1 MKKIVIAATLL
12 VGVAAQGQVIN
23 PGSGMVVKPRV
34 FVIFDTSTS
43 MKQAPDYLSSFG
55 YYPNQDTSTDPDGS
69 PVPDASCQSKFCIA
83 KKTVYEVLRGYADDN
98 IRLGVASYYQY
109 LVKYDPQDN
118 RISRC
123 WYDTMWKAGKT
134 LRYPRNGGWL
144 PDANAFVSTT
154 NVDLTGPT
162 DRSNHRYCKSGT
174 ASYDLTAETN
184 PMGNATC
191 RIYDRTS
198 NPGTM
203 TLATPAPTL
212 AGCTSGR
219 SYTLTNY
226 DSAKTPGLG
235 VYYRYQISSAA
246 SCPAAVPTS
255 MDYSGAPPASIIT
268 VAPSAAANLRRFC
281 DPANAIFTDC
291 WQDAAHAPFGGT
303 LTDTCSDGHPCKMY
317 SASTGTEL
325 PQNTT
330 VAWLGYFGGSCTGGS
345 QPLASNGGDSNAT
358 TGVCAIPAAS
368 SARVPT
374 FYDATRTQGATTN
387 LVSTFAGDNGTCRGL
402 FAAPGIG
409 TQVRIT
415 TGTIADYVNIS
426 VATQQTQAGVA
437 ANTLDGAR
445 PTNCGS
451 WPCDV
456 TLSARTPDALVYNY
470 VDVNTCTTQG
480 GPVTFV
486 TCDDPGAADPQV
498 QALKTGASCP
508 GLAGPQ
514 SSTAGYT
521 WNGAAPAGCAVGNEC
536 TFTARVPAETT
547 VAMPGC
553 ASTVSVWNGSTPAAC
568 TFGGVTAPAYSAGV
582 PQTFKVFQDVGSGSA
597 CTAVNAVGMT
607 GVTMADATQ
616 LTNCVGSGACPVSGG
631 VSSNSP
637 NNETTSSTT
646 SLTPPV
652 VVPAWGGQTDN
663 PLGVFIDQPP
673 GTCGAVANGTISTA
687 VGGVITIFRA
697 GGGPGNTTQTGLD
710 GETPLYNC
718 RYERVSRQWSRP
730 KTRCTYDITRVDH
743 TVTANITWCNYDQK
757 RIRRGTATQTY
768 TCEYTVPLR
777 KFEFQRPTYKVCDYF
792 TTETTLTRPTPNV
805 RYTYSTK
812 GGEFIGSIYREFTG
826 IDASNVGVPYASFSD
841 AAKCPLT
848 IDDCQ
853 GAGTVCY
860 LRANG
865 DQPVSFSSSS
875 WTRGTAAT
883 RYSNLKNT
891 NHYFILSTPTTAGA
905 GPKFGAA
912 LIETGGHIGVEG
924 SIWDGSA
931 VRTGGGAC
939 VATDFATPPVA
950 PPAARNAFA
959 SFNGATLPPP
969 MYKLVSDYMDCVDE
983 NNPASCVPNAVAS
996 INGDPRVTPKGLKP
1010 SLYGTY
1016 SNITDS
1022 NWTSAP
1028 TKAYGASLA
1037 GASYATPSLMTMD
1050 FPADNDATGN
1060 VARFKDLM
1068 STCKRPSTVNSATEG
1083 QVTWPASVLSTSP
1096 IVARNGDKVEWNG
1109 LGLCMPDVGAPNGSI
1124 PAKYD
1129 FTPLYGSLRNV
1140 KKYLEN
1146 TLETDP
1152 NHQCRKYFVV
1162 LATDGQ
1168 EDTPKNAAYQNETA
1182 LTSAVSALRNVSSIS
1197 GHTKDVNTF
1206 VLGFGDSTTNP
1217 TDAYNLNQMAIAGN
1231 TAGAYFATNRAD
1243 LQVRL
1248 AQIFNTITQG
1258 TYSRSRPVLT
1268 SDGTGLYAAYY
1279 DVRTNTPEWQGHL
1292 AAIGFDSGG
1301 NQLTRW
1307 EFGAKLDDGT
1317 SDASRN
1323 LYTMGGPMTP
1333 STKKA
1338 WTVANVNDIKHFLNA
1353 DSDYFGGP
1361 GYTGATT
1368 AVALNPQRVLEFVR
1382 NIAKVTGNVTTGED
1396 YFQSG
1401 TPNKRLS
1408 RYGATVRGVP
1418 VVVSKSFNSP
1428 DWGGKTGQSS
1438 RTSYATFQA
1447 NVLNR
1452 EQRVVF
1458 GSTDGL
1464 LRSVRDRITDPACSP
1479 NESAAACP
1487 NGREGWG
1494 WVPTALQPVVYKNML
1509 GYSPGVDGDIWLEDI
1524 CVGSDAEDCSVANW
1538 RTVAF
1543 VGMRGGGRGVQA
1555 FDVTDPANPQSLWS
1569 FHKYRGDDQLGYP
1582 ITAAVGRVEVTG
1594 GHDRYI
1600 AVIPGGTRQGGVY
1613 GNLGESNADEVYVLN
1628 AADGTQLEFFNS
1640 NGGDDCTDNASADVL
1655 GCNDLAGNDNQFIA
1669 KPSYFRR
1676 LNSPYMDNM
1685 VLNGTSGLTYIMRF
1699 RKKVQI
1705 LGDGTVKV
1713 DPIEQSNKW
1722 EPVRFFDPTN
1732 PNTSHDPLGAAV
1744 KVRRVVDTAGVYTL
1758 QDCQGLADGAATCG
1772 ALPLPAGRRLP
1783 FHNRPRVGA
1792 VTDPNGLVA
1801 DYFFGTGDTLNPV
1814 NPGGVFTRNYFFA
1827 VHDGNSRDDGRD
1839 DAQPLWVN
1847 QFIDAREQVIGDPV
1861 LVNGNILVSTYIP
1874 PPASAS
1880 DCTVPG
1886 DARLYCFNPK
1896 NGDLVN
1902 CLVQGGGTT
1911 SVLTFLDVGPP
1922 TPPVCIGNN
1931 CYTLGSNSPLGPDG
1945 TPQLNRSTVVPPT
1958 PSGDTRSFRRVR

>member
-12 VGVAAQGQVIN
+12 VGMLAQAQVIN

-55 YYPNQDTSTDPDGS
+55 FYANDDTTTDPDGS
-69 PVPDASCQSKFCIA
+69 PVPDANCRSKFCVA

-118 RISRC
+118 RVSRC
-123 WYDTMWKAGKT
+123 WYDAMWKPGQT
-134 LRYPRNGGWL
+134 LRYPRGGGYFT
-144 PDANAFVSTT
+144 DANALTNLT
-154 NVDLTGPT
+154 NVNLALPNDNT
-162 DRSNHRYCKSGT
+162 NHRWCRSGT
-174 ASYDLTAETN
+174 VSYDLTAD
-184 PMGNATC
+184 PMGAATASC
-191 RIYDRTS
+191 TVYDRPS
-198 NPGTM
+198 NPLSL
-203 TLATPAPTL
+203 TLSSPAPTTL
-212 AGCTSGR
+212 GCTSGR
-219 SYTLTNY
+219 AYTVNTYN
-226 DSAKTPGLG
+226 SAKTPGMG
-235 VYYRYQISSAA
+235 VYYRYQIPALN
-246 SCPAAVPTS
+246 SCPAAVPVS
-255 MDYSGAPPASIIT
+255 LDYSAAPLASTIT
-268 VAPSAAANLRRFC
+268 VSPGGGANFRRLC

-291 WQDAAHAPFGGT
+291 WQDAAHAPFGGA
-303 LTDTCSDGHPCKMY
+303 LTDTCSNGHPCKMY
-317 SASTGTEL
+317 SASSGAEVA
-325 PQNTT
+325 QNTT
-330 VAWLGYFGGSCTGGS
+330 VAWLGYFGGSCVGGT
-345 QPLASNGGDSNAT
+345 QPTVANPGDSNMT
-358 TGVCAIPAAS
+358 TGVCAIPMAS
-368 SARVPT
+368 SMRVPT
-374 FYDATRTQGATTN
+374 FYDATRTEGAPVN
-387 LVSTFAGDNGTCRGL
+387 LVSRFPGNDGTCRGL

-415 TGTIADYVNIS
+415 TGVIDDYVNIP
-426 VATQQTQAGVA
+426 VATQQTLTGVA

-445 PTNCGS
+445 PTSCGS

-456 TLSARTPDALVYNY
+456 RLTARDPDPLTYNY
-470 VDVNTCTTQG
+470 MNVNVCTPQA

-486 TCDDPGAADPQV
+486 TCNSPTAGTPLQV
-498 QALKTGASCP
+498 RALKTGGSCP
-508 GLAGPQ
+508 AFAGPQ
-514 SSTAGYT
+514 SSIAGYT
-521 WNGAAPAGCAVGNEC
+521 WDTTMGYVTPVGCGVGTEC
-536 TFTARVPAETT
+536 NFTAQAPAETT
-547 VAMPGC
+547 VAMPMC
-553 ASTVSVWNGSTPAAC
+553 PSTVSRWDGTIPTTCS
-568 TFGGVTAPAYSAGV
+568 FGGINAPAYTAGAV
-582 PQTFKVFQDVGSGSA
+582 QTFKVFQDLGAGST
-597 CTAVNAVGMT
+597 CTAVTAAGMT

-616 LTNCVGSGACPVSGG
+616 LTNCIGSGSCPVTAG
-631 VSSNSP
+631 VASDAPS
-637 NNETTSSTT
+637 NETTSSTV

-652 VVPAWGGQTDN
+652 AVPAWGNQTDSY
-663 PLGVFIDQPP
+663 LSAFIDQPP
-673 GTCGAVANGTISTA
+673 GTCSGVANGTVSTA

-697 GGGPGNTTQTGLD
+697 GGGPGNTTQTGVD
-710 GETPLYNC
+710 GETPLFNC
-718 RYERVSRQWSRP
+718 RYERVSRSWTRP
-730 KTRCTYDITRVDH
+730 KTRCTYDIKRVDH
-743 TVTANITWCNYDQK
+743 TVTANITWCNYNQA
-757 RIRRGTATQTY
+757 RIRQGTATQTY
-768 TCEYTVPLR
+768 TCEYTVPVR

-792 TTETTLTRPTPNV
+792 TTETTMTRPAPSV
-805 RYTYSTK
+805 RYTYATK
-812 GGEFIGSIYREFTG
+812 GGEFIGSYYREFTG
-826 IDASNVGVPYASFSD
+826 VNAADVGVPYASFS
-841 AAKCPLT
+841 AQCPLT
-848 IDDCQ
+848 VDDCQ

-860 LRANG
+860 LRSTNVSAANYG
-865 DQPVSFSSSS
+865 SV
-875 WTRGTAAT
+875 A
-883 RYSNLKNT
+883 NT
-891 NHYFILSTPTTAGA
+891 TVTNT
-905 GPKFGAA
+905 GAA
-912 LIETGGHIGVEG
+912 GSRYTNFGGNYTGQFYAP
-924 SIWDGSA
+924 STSA
-931 VRTGGGAC
+931 VGARFGGPPSETSNHMGLAGWAGGGLAC
-939 VATDFATPPVA
+939 VAKDFATPPVA
-950 PPAARNAFA
+950 PPANRNAFA
-959 SFNGATLPPP
+959 SFNGAVLPDPKF
-969 MYKLVSDYMDCVDE
+969 MLVSDYMDCVDE
-983 NNPASCVPNAVAS
+983 NNPASCVANNVGDINA
-996 INGDPRVTPKGLKP
+996 DPRVTPKGLKP
-1010 SLYGTY
+1010 TLYGTY
-1016 SNITDS
+1016 QNVTDP

-1068 STCKRPSTVNSATEG
+1068 STCKRPSTVNGALEG

-1109 LGLCMPDVGAPNGSI
+1109 LGLCMADVGAPNSSL

-1146 TLETDP
+1146 ALETDP

-1231 TAGAYFATNRAD
+1231 TAGAYFATNRAA
-1243 LQVRL
+1243 LQVQL

-1279 DVRTNTPEWQGHL
+1279 DVRTNTPEWDGHL

-1301 NQLTRW
+1301 TQLTRW
-1307 EFGAKLDDGT
+1307 EFGKKVNDTMNDG
-1317 SDASRN
+1317 SRN
-1323 LYTMGGPMTP
+1323 VFTMGGAMSP
-1333 STKKA
+1333 SAKTA
-1338 WTVANVNDIKHFLNA
+1338 WTAANAANITQFLNA

-1361 GYTGATT
+1361 GYNGATT
-1368 AVALNPQRVLEFVR
+1368 AVALNPLRVLQFVR
-1382 NIAKVTGNVTTGED
+1382 NIAKVTGNNTTGED

-1401 TPNKRLS
+1401 TANKRLS

-1428 DWGGKTGQSS
+1428 DWGGKTGQAS

-1479 NESAAACP
+1479 DESVAACP
-1487 NGREGWG
+1487 NGREAWG
-1494 WVPTALQPVVYKNML
+1494 WVPTALHPVVYKNMV

-1524 CVGSDAEDCSVANW
+1524 CADSDAEDCSVANW

-1555 FDVTDPANPQSLWS
+1555 FDVTNPANPQSLWS

-1582 ITAAVGRVEVTG
+1582 VTAAVGRVEVTG
-1594 GHDRYI
+1594 NHDRYI

-1628 AADGTQLEFFNS
+1628 ASTGAQMEFFNS
-1640 NGGDDCTDNASADVL
+1640 NGGTDCTEDESEEVL
-1655 GCNDLAGNDNQFIA
+1655 GCEDLAGNDNQFIA

-1676 LNSPYMDNM
+1676 QNSPYMDNM
-1685 VLNGTSGLTYIMRF
+1685 VLNGTSGLTYMMRF
-1699 RKKVQI
+1699 RKKVHI
-1705 LGDGTVKV
+1705 EGNGTVRV
-1713 DPIEQSNKW
+1713 DPREESDKW
-1722 EPVRFFDPTN
+1722 APRRFFDPTN
-1732 PNTSHDPLGAAV
+1732 NDTSRDPLGAQV
-1744 KVRRVVDTAGVYTL
+1744 KVRRVIDTAGVFTL
-1758 QDCQGLADGAATCG
+1758 QECAALADGATCG

-1783 FHNRPRVGA
+1783 FHNRPRVAA

-1801 DYFFGTGDTLNPV
+1801 DYYFGTGDTLNPV
-1814 NPGGVFTRNYFFA
+1814 NPGAVFNRNYFFA
-1827 VHDGNSRDDGRD
+1827 IHDGNSRDDGRD

-1874 PPASAS
+1874 PPPSAS

-1902 CLVQGGGTT
+1902 CLVDGGTT
-1911 SVLTFLDVGPP
+1911 TSVRTMANIGIPAPP
-1922 TPPVCIGNN
+1922 QCIGNN
-1931 CYTLGSNSPLGPDG
+1931 CYVLGSNSPPGPDG
-1945 TPQLNRSTVVPPT
+1945 TPSLERNTIVPPT